1 MGEVVVVHHYGP
13 DPRAI
18 GGMESVIAT
27 LTEHSIGAD
36 TASAHITWSMDR
48 RLLSTARGLLE
59 VALLSRVPRDAVVH
73 VHLSERGSFLREGGI
88 LLRAA
93 RRGNP
98 TVASIHGAEFLRFRE
113 EHPRLVRA
121 VLMRAAAITC
131 LSEDVAEAVRQ
142 TAPGRLV
149 ELVANP
155 VAEISTALG
164 PVDAPPMVLF
174 AGELGTR
181 KGADILAEAWPLVRR
196 EIEDARCVMVG
207 PRTDLHLPD
216 LPGLT
221 IMQGLPRAGVA
232 RLLGEARVI
241 ALPSRAEGMPM
252 ILTEALAAGRPFVA
266 TPVGGIPELAHAD
279 GMLVSVGDPAEL
291 ARGLIAFL
299 ADPALAQSVGDA
311 GRKFWRRTRSVH
323 AIDRRLR
330 VIYASARDQ

>member
-1 MGEVVVVHHYGP
+1 MGDVVVVHHYGP

-36 TASAHITWSMDR
+36 RANPHITWSMDR

-121 VLMRAAAITC
+121 VLTGGGNHLPLQGRCRGGPA
-131 LSEDVAEAVRQ
+131 DR
-142 TAPGRLV
+142 PGRPV

-155 VAEISTALG
+155 VAETSTALG

-266 TPVGGIPELAHAD
+266 TPVGGIPEFAHAD

-291 ARGLIAFL
+291 ARGLIALL